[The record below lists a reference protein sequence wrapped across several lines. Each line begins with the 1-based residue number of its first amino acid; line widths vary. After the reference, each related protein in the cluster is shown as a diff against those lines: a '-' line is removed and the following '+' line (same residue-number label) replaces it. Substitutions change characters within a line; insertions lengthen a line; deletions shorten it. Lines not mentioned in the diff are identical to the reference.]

1 MNPLLTGPLFIG
13 PGNALAVTG
22 IPWRRVR
29 DSAVALG
36 VATVRV
42 GKATLVPAAAF
53 VGALEAQR
61 AQPIKPSRMDP
72 TTELRR
78 RLGLVR
84 VVR

>member
-1 MNPLLTGPLFIG
+1 MSPLLIG

-22 IPWRRVR
+22 IPWRRLR
-29 DSAVALG
+29 DNAASLG

-53 VGALEAQR
+53 MAALEAQC
-61 AQPIKPSRMDP
+61 AKPADPSLADP
-72 TTELRR
+72 TAELRR

-84 VVR
+84 RSA